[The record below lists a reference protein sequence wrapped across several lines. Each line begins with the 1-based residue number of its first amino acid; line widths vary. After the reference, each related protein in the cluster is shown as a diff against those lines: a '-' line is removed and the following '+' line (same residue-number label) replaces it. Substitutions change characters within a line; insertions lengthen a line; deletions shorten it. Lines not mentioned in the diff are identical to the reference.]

1 MPAHYETSE
10 DGGVTLQAAA
20 ASLRL
25 PTPAPCASVT
35 ASLERQL
42 RGWQCNN
49 ETTTDLQGVTH
60 RRYRMQRLNPTPAP
74 TPTRPLPLNPTANPN
89 RRYRMQRVPG
99 TRLVMLDCQPFM
111 MRGVSYSPVP
121 WGHDPSYHEPFG
133 DYFTDEF
140 HDIIKVRAR
149 VGARAS

>member
-1 MPAHYETSE
+1 MPAHYEPTE
-10 DGGVTLQAAA
+10 GGGVTLQAAA

-60 RRYRMQRLNPTPAP
+60 RRYRMQR
-74 TPTRPLPLNPTANPN
+74 
-89 RRYRMQRVPG
+89 VPG
-99 TRLVMLDCQPFM
+99 TRLIMLDCQPFM

-140 HDIIKVRAR
+140 HDIIKVRVR

>member
-1 MPAHYETSE
+1 MPAHYEPSE

-60 RRYRMQRLNPTPAP
+60 RRYRMQR
-74 TPTRPLPLNPTANPN
+74 
-89 RRYRMQRVPG
+89 VPG

-140 HDIIKVRAR
+140 HDIIKVRIKA
-149 VGARAS
+149 GARASYS